1 MYFLFRDY
9 VAMLVKNSGMPYG
22 IIKNGSIGAYSNLYF
37 TSTDVNQFIKAPS
50 IEINTKQQ
58 DYAIFREGKIS
69 IKNASDSERIANMP
83 LLSIENK
90 TFLDKTMLEGAI
102 ATTEK
107 IKMGAPYSI
116 YIVAT
121 ETYAVK
127 YEVDPVYSRID
138 QIFVLRK
145 CKHNKNNRL
154 PNEMTLMLKSSLKC
168 FGSLCQN
175 YYTHGRLSKSNF
187 QSLNYII

>member
-1 MYFLFRDY
+1 
-9 VAMLVKNSGMPYG
+9 MPYG